1 MSDYPS
7 HPASTETSTAVG
19 RERPGTING
28 AFWAFL
34 ASAVIG
40 LLSAVLAIANKD
52 ALIEA
57 ARETNRQG
65 GAQLSEAQ
73 LDQAATLVIIVGLVI
88 SAAFALL
95 YLLFA
100 VKLRAGRNWARIVLT
115 VLTALQLI
123 SIIFST
129 NTLVGYLSVLAA
141 VVGVVLS
148 FTTPSNEYIAA
159 TKSVR

>member
-7 HPASTETSTAVG
+7 HPASAETSTVTG

-34 ASAVIG
+34 ASAIIG
-40 LLSAVLAIANKD
+40 LLSGVLAFANKD
-52 ALIEA
+52 ALVEA
-57 ARETNRQG
+57 TRNANRQG
-65 GAQLSEAQ
+65 GAQLTEAQ
-73 LDQAATLVIIVGLVI
+73 IDQAATFVIIIGLVI
-88 SAAFALL
+88 AVAFALL

-123 SIIFST
+123 SVIFST
-129 NTLVGYLSVLAA
+129 NTIVGYLSVLAA
-141 VVGVVLS
+141 VIGVVLS

-159 TKSVR
+159 TKGAR